1 MASFCELA
9 EHAQRLVVM
18 LHECDPCRPLRE
30 GPGLERSY
38 HISDSAPSRARPPH
52 IQDLQVLS
60 MLRTAAGATSASLLL
75 GLHAAAATAVPA
87 PPNLAPAWW
96 GHPVAN
102 YTSVG
107 YDAGTLDV
115 VFSSDCSEGPA
126 RQKMK
131 TVYPDQ
137 YTVLTLCDEGLSYVI
152 DPGSRGG
159 GCEVS
164 GRPRPQQSH
173 TREDDRPQQS
183 HAREDDDAA
192 HADVPLVATTAPR
205 PSEDASH
212 AGVSFVQP
220 PTHSRTPAGGV
231 AFLCVVRCAAI
242 VEPALN

>member
-1 MASFCELA
+1 
-9 EHAQRLVVM
+9 
-18 LHECDPCRPLRE
+18 
-30 GPGLERSY
+30 
-38 HISDSAPSRARPPH
+38 
-52 IQDLQVLS
+52 
-60 MLRTAAGATSASLLL
+60 MLRTAAGATTASLLL

-183 HAREDDDAA
+183 HTREDDRPQQSHAREDD
-192 HADVPLVATTAPR
+192 R
-205 PSEDASH
+205 PQQSH
-212 AGVSFVQP
+212 AREDDRRGARGCPFGRDHR
-220 PTHSRTPAGGV
+220 PTTERGRVARGRPFCSNHRPTADPPAGGV
-231 AFLCVVRCAAI
+231 AVLCGVVRCAAI